1 MCVKVKLV
9 SCRFQLEVVSSCQ
22 LVVWQAEGASK
33 ATVAVGQMRHLAAV
47 VDTFPLPAGSAEM
60 DLVYSGLAGFLG
72 YQDRKTL
79 HEAYQQVSS
88 SPLSARA
95 VAEALGMA
103 K

>member
-1 MCVKVKLV
+1 MFVIIITLNVRACLFAV
-9 SCRFQLEVVSSCQ
+9 SQVDNAL
-22 LVVWQAEGASK
+22 K
-33 ATVAVGQMRHLAAV
+33 ARVAIDEMRHLAAV

-88 SPLSARA
+88 SHLSVNA
-95 VAEALGMA
+95 VAEALGMTS
-103 K
+103 